1 MFRRIAYFIGLNLI
15 LLISFNIIIS
25 LLPVPPGYYGTLLIF
40 YSLAGFG
47 GAFISLL
54 LSKKM
59 AVWGMKVQIIEPEAS
74 KTEEEEWLVKTVH
87 NIARMAN
94 LPKMPDV
101 GIYQGREVNAFATG
115 PSKSNSLV
123 AVSRGLLD
131 AMTKDEA
138 EAVLAHEVSHIKN
151 GDMVTMVLL
160 QGVINTLVMFA
171 ARILAD
177 LVISA
182 ISKDNRGGSFFLR
195 FMLYQVFAMALGVL
209 GMVVTGKF
217 SRKREYRAD
226 HGAARLVG
234 NDKMISALQK
244 LQRVYDP
251 ELKTQKQEEAI
262 AALKISGR
270 FKNSTLAQLLST
282 HPPLEDRISALKSR
296 SL

>member
-15 LLISFNIIIS
+15 LLLSFNIIIS

-54 LSKKM
+54 FSKKM
-59 AVWGMKVQIIEPEAS
+59 AVWGMKVKLIKPGESNTQ
-74 KTEEEEWLVKTVH
+74 TEEWVLKTVH
-87 NIARMAN
+87 DISRMAN
-94 LPKMPDV
+94 LPKVPDV

-123 AVSRGLLD
+123 AVSQGLLD
-131 AMTKDEA
+131 SMTKDEA

-160 QGVINTLVMFA
+160 QGVINTLVMFV

-182 ISKDNRGGSFFLR
+182 LTKDNKGGGFFMR
-195 FMLYQVFAMALGVL
+195 FMLYQAFAVALGVL
-209 GMVVTGKF
+209 GMVVTGAF

-234 NDKMISALQK
+234 NEKMINALQK

-251 ELKTQKQEEAI
+251 ESKIPKQEESI

-270 FKNSTLAQLLST
+270 FKKSTLAQLIST
-282 HPPLEDRISALKSR
+282 HPPLEDRITALKSR